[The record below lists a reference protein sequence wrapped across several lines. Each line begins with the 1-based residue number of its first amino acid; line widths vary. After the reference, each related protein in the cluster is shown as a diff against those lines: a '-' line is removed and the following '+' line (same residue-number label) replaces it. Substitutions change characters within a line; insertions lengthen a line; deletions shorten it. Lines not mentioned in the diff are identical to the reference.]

1 MDELN
6 RLNKIKR
13 LNNKISETTLEEILE
28 IAEHQR
34 FITQPQ
40 VLIFA
45 SVIKKYVGDKKQSFI
60 ERYAEIQN
68 NGNWREDCYGI

>member
-1 MDELN
+1 MEELK
-6 RLNKIKR
+6 RLNKIR
-13 LNNKISETTLEEILE
+13 ELNNKISETTLEEILE

-34 FITQPQ
+34 FITQSQ
-40 VLIFA
+40 ILIFA
-45 SVIKKYVGDKKQSFI
+45 STIQKYNGNKKQSFI